1 MTNSALFGMCGY
13 ETGGL
18 GYFHL
23 RVVRTFRGINN
34 NRTDIVRTSS
44 WEPTP
49 LLRPP

>member
-1 MTNSALFGMCGY
+1 MTDIVLYWDVRS